1 MKIILYEIKKSWFK
15 LPILVLLIIF
25 CIINVYKINSVYNKF
40 GRFYGNNVAGIKSA
54 YYTFYE
60 NYSGEITNEKIK
72 SANDNFNQL
81 AKLSKSENNGADYDK
96 YSNSGTIYA
105 DYSIFQSY
113 TIPELEYAV
122 TYPNKSIQ
130 ICQNAYENVGFYL
143 EHKNFADAEKN
154 KYIYKLYQNREI
166 KNYNL
171 SEWVK
176 IYFEYDFSS
185 LLIIIMIII
194 GLAPSFSTEV
204 ESGMLAHLKSSGKLK
219 RAINAKLISMAI
231 YIFLLTVFFAIFDL
245 LTVKN
250 ICGVDGI
257 FNPIYSAKFFG
268 NSPFSFSLFAAVAVC
283 SLGKFFAF
291 FVFGEIVI
299 LISTVSKNSILSLC
313 LCFLAAVIFIV
324 TANESSTIANPV
336 NMLLVYKMLKN
347 FNCVIILGKP
357 ILSLYIALIFYFIII
372 CVLALIIKMCVLGI
386 KGRNLCD
393 KTGA

>member
-1 MKIILYEIKKSWFK
+1 M
-15 LPILVLLIIF
+15 
-25 CIINVYKINSVYNKF
+25 
-40 GRFYGNNVAGIKSA
+40 
-54 YYTFYE
+54 
-60 NYSGEITNEKIK
+60 
-72 SANDNFNQL
+72 
-81 AKLSKSENNGADYDK
+81 
-96 YSNSGTIYA
+96 
-105 DYSIFQSY
+105 
-113 TIPELEYAV
+113 
-122 TYPNKSIQ
+122 
-130 ICQNAYENVGFYL
+130 
-143 EHKNFADAEKN
+143 
-154 KYIYKLYQNREI
+154 
-166 KNYNL
+166 
-171 SEWVK
+171 
-176 IYFEYDFSS
+176 
-185 LLIIIMIII
+185 
-194 GLAPSFSTEV
+194 
-204 ESGMLAHLKSSGKLK
+204 
-219 RAINAKLISMAI
+219 
-231 YIFLLTVFFAIFDL
+231 

-357 ILSLYIALIFYFIII
+357 ISSLYIALIFYFIIL